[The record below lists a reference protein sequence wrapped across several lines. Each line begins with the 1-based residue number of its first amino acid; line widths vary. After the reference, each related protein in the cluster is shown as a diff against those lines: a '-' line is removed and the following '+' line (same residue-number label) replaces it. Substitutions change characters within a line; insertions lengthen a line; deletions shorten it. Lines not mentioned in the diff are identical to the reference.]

1 MNKLANFLSSVKV
14 TVVLLIVLA
23 ALSIVG
29 TVIPQQ
35 ESPAT
40 YARLYGE
47 STARLFHNLGFT
59 HMYGSTWFVS
69 MLFFLGLNLVV
80 CSVRRIPK
88 TWKIVKAVP
97 ALQARDYTQMPFRRE
112 RTIKEP
118 ADNWK
123 DIVTRFLSSR
133 FSKPLT
139 NELAEGTVFFCQ
151 KTPWSRMGVYV
162 VHGSVLLLFVG
173 AIVGAVWGFKGNVN
187 IGAGETINSIQLRG
201 SRNEYALG
209 FQIRCDDFSV
219 EFYESGAPKE
229 FRSDLT
235 FLNDGKE
242 VMKSSVRVN
251 DPVSFRGIT
260 FYQSTYGSTLGD
272 EVTFDLVNNTSGTV
286 HTISGPPNQDFEM
299 PDGKG
304 KFRIIDFQSNLTS
317 GGMNFGPGVM
327 VHLMGREGHGRPFW
341 VVKDFPEL
349 DKRRKGDFTFVLK
362 SFKET
367 YYTGLQANR
376 DPGVWLVYLG
386 FVAMLIGF
394 PITFFLS
401 HQSVWV
407 QMTRSGNKM
416 KLIVAGTA
424 HRNRQAFI
432 KQMERFWEDFSL
444 ELQGEDRRS

>member
-1 MNKLANFLSSVKV
+1 MNKLLNFLSSVKV
-14 TVVLLIVLA
+14 TVVLLTVLA

-59 HMYGSTWFVS
+59 HMYASTWFVS
-69 MLFFLGLNLVV
+69 MLFLLGVNLVV
-80 CSVRRIPK
+80 CSSRRIPK
-88 TWKIVKAVP
+88 TWKFVKAVP
-97 ALQARDYTQMPFRRE
+97 TLKLRDYTQMPFRRE
-112 RTIKEP
+112 RTYKNLE
-118 ADNWK
+118 DNWK
-123 DIVTRFLSSR
+123 DNVTRILSGR
-133 FSKPLT
+133 FSKPLK
-139 NELAEGTVFFCQ
+139 NELEDGTVFFCQ
-151 KTPWSRMGVYV
+151 KAPWSRMGVYV
-162 VHGSVLLLFVG
+162 VHGSVLFLFIG
-173 AIVGAVWGFKGNVN
+173 AIVGAVYGFKGNVN
-187 IGAGETINSIQLRG
+187 ILEGETVDSIQLRG
-201 SRNEYALG
+201 SRSQYPLG
-209 FQIRCDDFSV
+209 FQIRCDDFTV
-219 EFYESGAPKE
+219 EFYETGAPKE

-242 VMKSSVRVN
+242 VMKSAVRVN

-272 EVTFDLVNNTSGTV
+272 EITFDLVNNASGEV
-286 HTISGPPNQDFEM
+286 YTISGPPNKEFEM

-304 KFRIIDFQSNLTS
+304 KFRIIDFQSNLMS
-317 GGMNFGPGVM
+317 GGMSFGPGVM
-327 VHLMGREGHGRPFW
+327 VHLMRIEGHGPPFW
-341 VVKDFPEL
+341 VVRDFPEL
-349 DKRRKGDFTFVLK
+349 DKRRKGDFTFILK

-367 YYTGLQANR
+367 HYTGLQANR

-432 KQMERFWEDFSL
+432 KRMERFWEDFSL
-444 ELQGEDRRS
+444 ELEGEERRS

>member
-1 MNKLANFLSSVKV
+1 MSKLANFLSSVKV
-14 TVVLLIVLA
+14 TVVLLILLA

-35 ESPAT
+35 ESPAN

-59 HMYGSTWFVS
+59 HMYASTWFVS
-69 MLFFLGLNLVV
+69 MLFLLGLNLVV
-80 CSVRRIPK
+80 CSIRRVPK

-97 ALQARDYTQMPFRRE
+97 SLKLRDYGQMPFRKE
-112 RTIKEP
+112 RTYKELG
-118 ADNWK
+118 DNWK
-123 DIVTRFLSSR
+123 DTVTRFLAGR
-133 FSKPLT
+133 FSKPRI
-139 NELAEGTVFFCQ
+139 NELEEGTVFFCQ
-151 KTPWSRMGVYV
+151 KTPWVRMGVYL

-173 AIVGAVWGFKGNVN
+173 AIVGALWGFKGNVN
-187 IGAGETINSIQLRG
+187 IQEGETVESIQLRG
-201 SRNEYALG
+201 SRNEYPLG
-209 FQIRCDDFSV
+209 FQVRCDDFSV
-219 EFYESGAPKE
+219 EFYETGAPKE

-242 VMKSSVRVN
+242 VMKRAVRVN
-251 DPVSFRGIT
+251 DPVSFGGIT
-260 FYQSTYGSTLGD
+260 FYQSTYGSTLGG
-272 EVTFDLVNNTSGTV
+272 EVTFDLADNASGKV
-286 HTISGPPNQDFEM
+286 HTITGPAKGDFDL

-304 KFRIIDFQSNLTS
+304 KFRIIDFQSNLAS
-317 GGMNFGPGVM
+317 GGMSFGPGVM

-341 VVKDFPEL
+341 VVKNLPEL
-349 DKRRKGDFTFVLK
+349 DKRRKGDYTFMLK

-367 YYTGLQANR
+367 YYTGLQTNR

-401 HQSVWV
+401 HQTVWV
-407 QMTRSGNKM
+407 QMARSGNKW

-432 KQMERFWEDFSL
+432 KHMERFWEDFSL
-444 ELQGEDRRS
+444 ELEGEDRRS